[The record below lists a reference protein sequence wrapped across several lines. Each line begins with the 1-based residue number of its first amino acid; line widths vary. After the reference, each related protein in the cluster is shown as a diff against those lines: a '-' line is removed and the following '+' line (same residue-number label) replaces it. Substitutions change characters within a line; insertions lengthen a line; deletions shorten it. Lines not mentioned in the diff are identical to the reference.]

1 MNNKIEIIIYYF
13 KKQCKQL
20 KITLI
25 DQWRIFKSSEKLVKN
40 YIINTIYVNML
51 TVKIRWKCY
60 VKDQKLYTEICC
72 SAIKKFIT
80 KKKRYLKHLVEL
92 DKTAKNSNIQ
102 FFVLWLYEY
111 LVIFLKRLNPL
122 LGIVLFV
129 WVCDSVN
136 LFVILFVILWS
147 R

>member
-20 KITLI
+20 KITLM
-25 DQWRIFKSSEKLVKN
+25 DQWRIFKPSEKLVKN
-40 YIINTIYVNML
+40 YIINTIYVNMF

-80 KKKRYLKHLVEL
+80 KKNNNDLAEFHQGESGENWDAGKLG
-92 DKTAKNSNIQ
+92 Q
-102 FFVLWLYEY
+102 VL
-111 LVIFLKRLNPL
+111 ND
-122 LGIVLFV
+122 LFQ
-129 WVCDSVN
+129 WTNMRST
-136 LFVILFVILWS
+136 ILFTYHFHCS
-147 R
+147 FH